1 MTNEELALA
10 LQQGDTSALE
20 ALWEQTKRLAFC
32 TVRQYRPSVTVDLDD
47 LLQAAFFGVRAAAF
61 AYDPDRGT
69 FAALLPFFIRRECRQ
84 ALGLDRKTI
93 ATTSL
98 DAPLNAET
106 EDAIADLLADDSLPP
121 MTENIEREELCRDV
135 REAVGRLDE
144 RQAATVRGH
153 WLEGRTLEQIA
164 RSLGVST
171 EGARQ
176 LEQRAFE
183 RLRRDRVLRTLYKPP
198 ERRAPQEP
206 GTGLHAF
213 MNTGSSAVERAAL
226 QREKRARR
234 RQYLKHLRAFYADDA
249 ETAAFLLK
257 AFDEENDA

>member
-10 LQQGDTSALE
+10 LQQGNVGALE

-47 LLQAAFFGVRAAAF
+47 LLQSAFFGVRAAAF

-69 FAALLPFFIRRECRQ
+69 FAALLPFFVRRECRQ
-84 ALGLDRKTI
+84 TLGLDRKEF
-93 ATTSL
+93 ATVSI

-106 EDAIADLLADDSLPP
+106 EDTLADLLADDSISP
-121 MTENIEREELCRDV
+121 MTEDIEREELCRDV
-135 REAVGRLDE
+135 REAVDRLDE
-144 RQAATVRGH
+144 RQATTVRGH
-153 WLEGRTLEQIA
+153 WLEGQTLEQLA
-164 RSLGVST
+164 RALGISR

-234 RQYLKHLRAFYADDA
+234 RQYLKHLRAFYSDDP

-257 AFDEENDA
+257 AFDEENGA

>member
-1 MTNEELALA
+1 MTNEELAIA
-10 LQQGDTSALE
+10 LQHGDTSALE

-47 LLQAAFFGVRAAAF
+47 LLQTAFLGLRAAAF
-61 AYDPDRGT
+61 AYDPNRGT
-69 FAALLPFFIRRECRQ
+69 FAALMPFFIRRECRQ
-84 ALGLDRKTI
+84 TLGLDRKAV

-98 DAPLNAET
+98 DAPLNDET
-106 EDAIADLLADDSLPP
+106 EDTLEDLLADDSLPP
-121 MTENIEREELCRDV
+121 MTEAVEREELCRDV
-135 REAVGRLDE
+135 REAVDRLDE
-144 RQAATVRGH
+144 RQSATVRGH
-153 WLEGRTLEQIA
+153 WLEGQTLEQIA
-164 RSLGVST
+164 RSLGIST

-234 RQYLKHLRAFYADDA
+234 RQYLKHLKEFYSDSP

-257 AFDEENDA
+257 AFDEENGA